1 MKVKFG
7 GNDVNLIGNEIKVGD
22 IFPDF
27 KAVDL
32 DFNDFLLSSLPK
44 TKKLILS
51 IPSIDTGVCETETT
65 KFMNYFSNKNYPVI
79 VISQDLPF
87 ALSRWCAIRNNKK
100 IQTLSEFKYKDFG
113 KKAGVLLEGSELLT
127 RAVFVLDEN
136 NKVLYVDYVKVVGHE
151 PNYEEILKFF
161 ED

>member
-7 GNDVNLIGNEIKVGD
+7 SDDVNLLGNEIRIGD
-22 IFPDF
+22 TFPNF
-27 KAVDL
+27 MAVDL
-32 DFNDFLLSSLPK
+32 DFNDFELSSLPK

-65 KFMNYFSNKNYPVI
+65 KFMNYFINKEYPVL

-87 ALSRWCAIRNNKK
+87 ALGRWCAIRNNKT

-113 KKAGVLLEGSELLT
+113 RKTGTLLEGKELLT

-151 PNYEEILKFF
+151 PNYEEILRFF
-161 ED
+161 